1 MIDIKEQHQ
10 SVLEKLRNEATELG
24 EKIELKE
31 KFTQE
36 GSLTYKEYE
45 SK

>member
-1 MIDIKEQHQ
+1 MIDIKEHQ
-10 SVLEKLRNEATELG
+10 SELEKLRNEVTELG
-24 EKIELKE
+24 EKIELRE